1 MKTYK
6 KLLYLFVMV
15 MFVVALAG
23 CGGNAANNSE
33 NTNTTENTAN
43 AENTTENTAN
53 SGNNAAAE
61 EPTEEPAAEEPAE
74 EPAAEPTEEP
84 AAEPTEEPAEEPAM
98 EPVTLRYAN
107 WNLGTEEENNIQ
119 RQLVQAYL
127 EANPH
132 VTIEFVDM
140 SAEGGWDAVLT
151 SYAAKG
157 ELPDVFMANN
167 VPLYVQ
173 NDWLADLSAMVEADT
188 DWANVPQVLKDSVTY
203 NGQVLGMPAAQFVM
217 GYFVNKD
224 LYEAANLDAPE
235 YGFTVEEFEAAVT
248 AMNNIEQGV
257 LGLDEMEF
265 VMGWYAN
272 TQDPNLKWFSFDGAH
287 MNYNSAAFKD
297 AVAKAGELKP
307 YTWQGLTDEQKAN
320 FTATGP
326 WELFLNQEV
335 GMRWD
340 ASWSV
345 PNYVQNATFEWDFVG
360 IPGGNQA
367 MVMDVMVVSKT
378 TAHMEEAYKFA
389 KYMSFSS
396 EAYAKEAELAA
407 AMSSAPK
414 MPVSVDAASLE
425 LYTQFVDVP
434 GILTALENLD
444 NSLIESLAKVVPGYI
459 NARWEGK
466 PGIDVGEDLDVN
478 MWFMFNFANDGRYK
492 YEDYSAQL
500 EEFANQIL
508 DDAAATLNQ

>member
-1 MKTYK
+1 MKTLTK
-6 KLLYLFVMV
+6 RFFLLVLLILAL
-15 MFVVALAG
+15 VVA
-23 CGGNAANNSE
+23 CGGG
-33 NTNTTENTAN
+33 T
-43 AENTTENTAN
+43 
-53 SGNNAAAE
+53 
-61 EPTEEPAAEEPAE
+61 TEEPVEDTSTDAPAQEEEAEAPAE
-74 EPAAEPTEEP
+74 EEMET
-84 AAEPTEEPAEEPAM
+84 PAEEEAPA
-98 EPVTLRYAN
+98 EETEAPAEETEAPAEEEAEAPAGEGINLRYAN

-119 RQLVQAYL
+119 RQMVQAYM
-127 EANPH
+127 EANPN

-167 VPLYVQ
+167 VPLYVA
-173 NDWLADLSAMVEADT
+173 NDWVADLSDLTANDA
-188 DWANVPQVLKDSVTY
+188 DWANVPQALKDSVTY
-203 NGQVLGMPAAQFVM
+203 NGQVLGLPAAQFVM

-235 YGFTVEEFEAAVT
+235 YGFSVEEFEEAV
-248 AMNNIEQGV
+248 ASLHNVQQGV

-265 VMGWYAN
+265 IMGWYAN
-272 TQDPNLKWFSFDGAH
+272 TQDPNLKWFSYDGEQ
-287 MNYNSAAFKD
+287 MNYNSTAFKD
-297 AVAKAGELKP
+297 AIAAAGEWKQ
-307 YTWQGLTDEQKAN
+307 YTWQGLTEEQLTN

-340 ASWSV
+340 ASWAV
-345 PNYVQNATFEWDFVG
+345 PGYVENANFEWDFVG

-367 MVMDVMVVSKT
+367 LVTDVMVVSKT
-378 TAHMEEAYKFA
+378 TTNLEAAYDFA
-389 KYMSFSS
+389 RWMTFST
-396 EAYAKEAELAA
+396 EAYAKEAELAS
-407 AMSSAPK
+407 AMGSAPK
-414 MPVSVDAASLE
+414 MPVSLDEASLE
-425 LYTQFVDVP
+425 LYKTFVDKP
-434 GILTALENLD
+434 GIHAALDNLD
-444 NSLIESLAKVVPGYI
+444 NSMVESLAKVVPGYI

-508 DDAAATLNQ
+508 ADAAAELNQ